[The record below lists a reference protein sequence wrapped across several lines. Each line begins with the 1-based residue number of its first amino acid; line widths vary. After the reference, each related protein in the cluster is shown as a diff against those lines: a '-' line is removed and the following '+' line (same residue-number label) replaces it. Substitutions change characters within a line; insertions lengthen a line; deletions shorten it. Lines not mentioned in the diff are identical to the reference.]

1 MRDLLLR
8 IYMGYINFLNVMNKN
23 EFRKWLEKNLDTEKE
38 CWIEVK
44 RDRFA
49 DDNTLYY
56 IDTFMKYWVSVRL
69 PAQRKLSTKP
79 LGYNGLRCSEKQQV
93 V

>member
-1 MRDLLLR
+1 
-8 IYMGYINFLNVMNKN
+8 MNKN
-23 EFRKWLEKNLDTEKE
+23 EFRKWLAQNLDTKKE

-56 IDTFMKYWVSVRL
+56 IDTLMTRWVSVRL
-69 PAQRKLSTKP
+69 PA
-79 LGYNGLRCSEKQQV
+79 
-93 V
+93 

>member
-1 MRDLLLR
+1 MRNILLQ
-8 IYMGYINFLNVMNKN
+8 IYIGYINFLNVMNKN
-23 EFRKWLEKNLDTEKE
+23 EFRKWLEQNLDTEKE

-56 IDTFMKYWVSVRL
+56 IDTLMTRWVSVRL
-69 PAQRKLSTKP
+69 PAQRK
-79 LGYNGLRCSEKQQV
+79 
-93 V
+93 